1 MGHTCR
7 ARRCAPRARAFV
19 KPVPNFLLTC
29 ADTILTGRSVR
40 VYSEGRNIVVAAG
53 SGRRPGTVE
62 VRMKGLTR
70 WQDGVFLSAGQYG
83 VVSALWCA
91 TDPPA
96 MWSLICLGVL
106 IAAAAVAPLAGRTM
120 DSMEYAHAAL
130 GVLLFIAP
138 WVLGYADMMGAA
150 WTSWIVGLISFVVG
164 LAAIPAVRHIGGG
177 RAAPQH

>member
-70 WQDGVFLSAGQYG
+70 WQDGVCLIAGLYALLSP
-83 VVSALWCA
+83 LWVA
-91 TDPPA
+91 TDTAA
-96 MWSLICLGVL
+96 MWSLIVLGVL
-106 IAAAAVAPLAGRTM
+106 I
-120 DSMEYAHAAL
+120 
-130 GVLLFIAP
+130 
-138 WVLGYADMMGAA
+138 
-150 WTSWIVGLISFVVG
+150 
-164 LAAIPAVRHIGGG
+164 
-177 RAAPQH
+177 